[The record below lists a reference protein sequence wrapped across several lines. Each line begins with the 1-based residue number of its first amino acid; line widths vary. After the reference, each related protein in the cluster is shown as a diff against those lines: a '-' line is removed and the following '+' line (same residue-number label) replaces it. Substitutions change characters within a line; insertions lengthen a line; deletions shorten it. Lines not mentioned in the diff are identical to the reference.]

1 MERGREVRRGRE
13 GEGEREGGREGGR
26 EGKRRKKFNSEGSK
40 RKGIGREKGREGKI
54 VNTSES
60 KQEIHYIFP
69 RIID

>member
-1 MERGREVRRGRE
+1 MERGREERRGRE

-26 EGKRRKKFNSEGSK
+26 GKGEKSSIVKVYSK

>member
-1 MERGREVRRGRE
+1 MKVY
-13 GEGEREGGREGGR
+13 
-26 EGKRRKKFNSEGSK
+26 SK